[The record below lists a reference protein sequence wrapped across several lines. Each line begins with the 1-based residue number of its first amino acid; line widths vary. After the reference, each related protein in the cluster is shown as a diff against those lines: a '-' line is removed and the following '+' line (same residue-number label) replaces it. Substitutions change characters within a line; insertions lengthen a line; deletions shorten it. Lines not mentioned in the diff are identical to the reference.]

1 MGVAGGGVDAGRKR
15 TRAAEKGD
23 LFDVLPDELVVA
35 VLCKLSASA
44 ARPADLVAVFVVCRR
59 LNRLGLDPLVLS
71 RASAESLAVRAKSWS
86 DFSHRYLK
94 RCADSGN
101 LEARYILGMIRFYCL
116 RNRKSGLSLIA
127 QAAIENH
134 APALFS
140 LAVIQFNGS
149 GKSKIDKD
157 PEAGVALCARAAS
170 LGYVD
175 AMRVLGH
182 CLQDG
187 YGVRRN
193 LAEGR
198 RFLLLANAREF
209 AAFLH
214 SSSSSP
220 LHRHANRRCSLLKDL
235 DLWMRSTP
243 PPEPHPANR
252 FLAEWFTARS
262 EVLNGEELSLCSN
275 GGCGRLETRRHE
287 FWLCAACSIVRY
299 CSRACQA
306 THWRSSHKAECVP
319 FEQWLDATAA
329 AAAVPVEDEAP
340 MDGGAGVDGLVL
352 D

>member
-1 MGVAGGGVDAGRKR
+1 MGASGGAADAGRKR
-15 TRAAEKGD
+15 MRPAEKGD

-44 ARPADLVAVFVVCRR
+44 ARPADLVAVFVVCKR
-59 LNRLGLDPLVLS
+59 LNRLGLDPLVLA
-71 RASAESLAVRAKSWS
+71 RASAESLAASAKSWS
-86 DFSHRYLK
+86 DFSHGFLK
-94 RCADSGN
+94 RCTDSGN
-101 LEARYILGMIRFYCL
+101 LEACYILGMIRFYCL
-116 RNRKSGLSLIA
+116 RNRKSGLSFIA
-127 QAAIENH
+127 QAAIQNH

-198 RFLLLANAREF
+198 RLLLLANAREF

-214 SSSSSP
+214 SSSSSSP
-220 LHRHANRRCSLLKDL
+220 LHRHANRRGSLLKDL

-252 FLAEWFTARS
+252 FLAEWFTSRS

-287 FWLCAACSIVRY
+287 FWLCAACNLVKY

-319 FEQWLDATAA
+319 FEQWLDATAGDGQ
-329 AAAVPVEDEAP
+329 DEAP
-340 MDGGAGVDGLVL
+340 MDGGAGGDGLVL
-352 D
+352 E